1 MLVTRKPLSDEVL
14 RRLPRIRVSQARN
27 YLTDHGW
34 LVRLAPRGD
43 MLEFF
48 PEKDRNRSPVP
59 DFFPASESRHG
70 YVEWVENFVR
80 MLSQCEERS
89 PDEIVDDLLVTSDS
103 DRSECRAGG
112 ISRAGRAR
120 RR

>member
-1 MLVTRKPLSDEVL
+1 MLVTRKPLSDEVMQ
-14 RRLPRIRVSQARN
+14 RLPQIRVSQVRN

-34 LVRLAPRGD
+34 LVRFAPRRD

-48 PEKDRNRSPVP
+48 PEEDRDKSPVP
-59 DFFPASESRHG
+59 DFFPASESRNG

-89 PDEIVDDLLVTSDS
+89 PDEIVEELLVTSES
-103 DRSECRAGG
+103 DRSA
-112 ISRAGRAR
+112 SRTER
-120 RR
+120 RST